1 MMKDNDLLHFS
12 LLSFPFLS
20 HLYHPISLSLYILFR
35 PNVFAWLLPL
45 HWKPLLKHP
54 QQKIAEIRAHGC
66 ESLAEGQQRGRSDG
80 LQLWAAFHPPRGYHV
95 RLAHMVAESSQ
106 LSFGT
111 AEAAFLV
118 LNLRVPLYAPHCLRS
133 WWS

>member
-1 MMKDNDLLHFS
+1 MAC
-12 LLSFPFLS
+12 SFG
-20 HLYHPISLSLYILFR
+20 
-35 PNVFAWLLPL
+35 LP
-45 HWKPLLKHP
+45 PHP
-54 QQKIAEIRAHGC
+54 QQVPR
-66 ESLAEGQQRGRSDG
+66 SLK
-80 LQLWAAFHPPRGYHV
+80 
-95 RLAHMVAESSQ
+95 AHMVAESSQ